1 MIDLVIDFNNP
12 ESRSKLWDCLRNLQ
26 GEQVIKIKRRSKGR
40 SLQENRYYW
49 SVVLAYIADYTGHNP
64 NQVHEYYK
72 HEFIPLVKFTDDYR
86 LTTSDLTHDQIWD
99 FIDKIRLDAKDR
111 FNISIPD
118 PDGVIL

>member
-1 MIDLVIDFNNP
+1 MTDLVIDFDRS
-12 ESRSKLWDCLRNLQ
+12 ESRQFLYSVLKDLK
-26 GEQVIKIKRRSKGR
+26 GEQVIKIKKRSKGR

-72 HEFIPLVKFTDDYR
+72 HELIPLVKFTDDYR

-99 FIDKIRLDAKDR
+99 FIDKIRLDAKDK